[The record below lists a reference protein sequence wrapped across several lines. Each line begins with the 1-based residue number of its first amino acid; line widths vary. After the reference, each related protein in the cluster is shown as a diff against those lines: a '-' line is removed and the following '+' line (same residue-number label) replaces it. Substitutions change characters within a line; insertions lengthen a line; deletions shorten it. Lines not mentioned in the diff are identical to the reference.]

1 MSCAKKCKL
10 SSECAINYRMRYNSI
25 LIHFF
30 STSVVSL
37 IVLCV
42 RADDTALNSSCEKPS
57 DLSQQ
62 ELHFD
67 LKNQNCWKIFLF
79 SISYFLILMCQKKL
93 LSRISLRKIVL
104 KIWNS
109 SQNIS
114 EILLEMYHEIE
125 LFQVYLLKSFSVLCI
140 RKWCIHS
147 EI

>member
-1 MSCAKKCKL
+1 MSCTKKCKL
-10 SSECAINYRMRYNSI
+10 SSECAINSRMRYNSI

-30 STSVVSL
+30 FTSVVSL

-42 RADDTALNSSCEKPS
+42 RADDTVLNSSCEKPS

-93 LSRISLRKIVL
+93 LSRISLRKTVL